1 MTYHSNHRHAALS
14 NTVKGAAG
22 ADSPPDTQAR
32 HVRLFSIPIL
42 IIAYM
47 TLEIACLI
55 AVGGQ
60 IGVLGAI
67 GLIFATALLGAVLL
81 RVQGFGILNRIR
93 SEMDAGRVPSREMA
107 HGVMIMFAG
116 VLLMIPGFVS
126 DVLGLL
132 LFIPAFRD
140 LGWSLIRNRIRI
152 VSTTSARGSSWQR
165 QSQPVIDLE
174 ADEYSRN
181 RDRGA
186 DRTRLPPD
194 RD

>member
-1 MTYHSNHRHAALS
+1 M
-14 NTVKGAAG
+14 
-22 ADSPPDTQAR
+22 
-32 HVRLFSIPIL
+32 RLFSIPIL

-67 GLIFATALLGAVLL
+67 GLIFATAVLGAVLL

-93 SEMDAGRVPSREMA
+93 SEMDAGRVPSQEMA
-107 HGVMIMFAG
+107 NGVMIMFAG

-140 LGWSLIRNRIRI
+140 LGWSLIRNRVRI
-152 VSTTSARGSSWQR
+152 ISASPRGASWRR
-165 QSQPVIDLE
+165 QAQPVIDLD

-181 RDRGA
+181 RDRGV
-186 DRTRLPPD
+186 DRTRLPPE